1 MMYNESMPFFRNKIK
16 IHYVHGWF
24 YDIFLSTVL
33 KKTRQY
39 AAAYI
44 NRSRLFPALDLCCG
58 TGAQCCHVQKGM
70 VCGTDIDA
78 KILEYA
84 KFRMPDVPFICADG
98 VELPFKENQFRSVI
112 IAYALHEKSQ
122 VVRNQMMNEV
132 KRVLNKDGKLIIID
146 YENPIDLQ
154 SRLGRI
160 FTYFIERNAGKEHFQ
175 NGQEFLKQGG
185 LRDFLSKHSIKI
197 IKSLW
202 LKLGSSRL
210 VIGKFKT

>member
-1 MMYNESMPFFRNKIK
+1 MSLLHNKIK
-16 IHYVHGWF
+16 IHHVHGWL
-24 YDIFLSTVL
+24 YDIFLGTVL

-44 NRSRLFPALDLCCG
+44 KRSCLFPALDLCCG
-58 TGAQCCHVQKGM
+58 TGSQCRHVQKKM
-70 VCGTDIDA
+70 IYGTDIDT

-84 KFRMPDVPFICADG
+84 RSRMPYVPFICADG
-98 VELPFKENQFRSVI
+98 IELPFKENQFRSVI

-122 VVRNQMMNEV
+122 PVRREMMNEV

-154 SRLGRI
+154 SRFGRI
-160 FTYFIERNAGKEHFQ
+160 LTYFIERNAGREHFQ

-185 LRDFLSKHSIKI
+185 LKNFLSKNRINVL
-197 IKSLW
+197 KSHW

-210 VIGKFKT
+210 VIGEFETLLS

>member
-1 MMYNESMPFFRNKIK
+1 MMYNESMSLLHNKIK
-16 IHYVHGWF
+16 IHHVYGWL

-39 AAAYI
+39 AADYI
-44 NRSRLFPALDLCCG
+44 NRFRLFPALDLCCG
-58 TGAQCCHVQKGM
+58 TGAQCSHIQKGM
-70 VCGTDIDA
+70 IYGTDIDD
-78 KILEYA
+78 KILDYA
-84 KFRMPDVPFICADG
+84 KFRMPYVPFICSDG
-98 VELPFKENQFRSVI
+98 IDLPFKENQFRSVV
-112 IAYALHEKSQ
+112 IAYALHEKSSG
-122 VVRNQMMNEV
+122 VRNKMMREV
-132 KRVLNKDGKLIIID
+132 KRVLDREGKLIIID

-175 NGQEFLKQGG
+175 NGQQFLKQGG